1 MIKKWKY
8 ENKRLQKCLIILVL
22 SVFVFTSGRI
32 VSSAEEGAE
41 KIVNG
46 KTEDVLDDFWAAV
59 PDGVGGLGSMEE
71 VTEKLGLKHILLQTL
86 GTLNESYDELAAFL
100 LSLLGISLI
109 SALASLLEKELSPYV
124 SRAVASVSAAFLFNR
139 LMFLVGGVKD
149 TLSEINEFFAAVIPI
164 SLAVNSLGAS
174 PTAATTQAMGM
185 GVTLGAYSFVAEKLL
200 GGIAAAVFL
209 TSALSTLDVTFL
221 RLSKGVKSVFITL
234 LGIVTVMLGATF
246 SLQSTLSVSADSV
259 AIRGARYAVS
269 NAIPIVGGTVSGALG
284 LVAGGIQYARGVVG
298 AGAIAVVLSLIL
310 APLVTLISYRLCLKL
325 GVELCSCCS
334 LDVCANLLTSFFGA
348 LDVLIATYSLTA
360 VIYIVEL
367 LSFLKGG
374 VGIA

>member
-1 MIKKWKY
+1 
-8 ENKRLQKCLIILVL
+8 
-22 SVFVFTSGRI
+22 
-32 VSSAEEGAE
+32 
-41 KIVNG
+41 
-46 KTEDVLDDFWAAV
+46 
-59 PDGVGGLGSMEE
+59 
-71 VTEKLGLKHILLQTL
+71 
-86 GTLNESYDELAAFL
+86 
-100 LSLLGISLI
+100 
-109 SALASLLEKELSPYV
+109 
-124 SRAVASVSAAFLFNR
+124 
-139 LMFLVGGVKD
+139 
-149 TLSEINEFFAAVIPI
+149 
-164 SLAVNSLGAS
+164 
-174 PTAATTQAMGM
+174 
-185 GVTLGAYSFVAEKLL
+185 
-200 GGIAAAVFL
+200 
-209 TSALSTLDVTFL
+209 
-221 RLSKGVKSVFITL
+221 
-234 LGIVTVMLGATF
+234 MLGATF